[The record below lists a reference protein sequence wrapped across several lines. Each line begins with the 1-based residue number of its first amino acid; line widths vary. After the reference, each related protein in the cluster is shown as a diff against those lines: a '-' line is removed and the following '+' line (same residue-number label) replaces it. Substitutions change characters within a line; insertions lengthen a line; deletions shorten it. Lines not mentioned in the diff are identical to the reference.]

1 MQPHLSTYPPHP
13 IIPNT
18 LQKTTHAW
26 KPELIITSGI
36 TELDRLLGGFKAGQ
50 LTLIDG
56 NSTLINQMPY
66 RLCVNTYQIFHSDT
80 VYIDG
85 GMAANPYN
93 IAQYA
98 RFRELNQK
106 KVLSHI
112 HISRAFTV
120 YQLATLIQDHLETL
134 IQQQRPRTLLIGMFP
149 ALYLDPDITPHE
161 AQTLLKH
168 NLTHLNHLARRY
180 NLITILTHRD
190 RTLVPLQRNLRKIIY
205 TTMHEIVRLQQAN
218 QDIHIDLVKKHRS
231 TIIRANAPGQR
242 CLEDFQGTT
251 HTTS

>member
-1 MQPHLSTYPPHP
+1 MQPHLSTYPLHP
-13 IIPNT
+13 IPPST
-18 LQKTTHAW
+18 LQKTTAAW

-56 NSTLINQMPY
+56 NSSLITQMPY
-66 RLCVNTYQIFHSDT
+66 RLCVNTYQTFHSPT

-85 GMAANPYN
+85 GMAANPYH
-93 IAQYA
+93 IAHYA
-98 RFRELNQK
+98 RLRELNQHH
-106 KVLSHI
+106 VLSQV

-120 YQLATLIQDHLETL
+120 YQLATLIQDRLETL
-134 IQQQRPRTLLIGMFP
+134 IQKQHPRTLLIGMFP
-149 ALYLDPDITPHE
+149 ALYLDPDITSHE

-168 NLTHLNHLARRY
+168 NLDQLTQLARRH

-190 RTLVPLQRNLRKIIY
+190 RTLVPMQRNLRKIIY

-218 QDIHIDLVKKHRS
+218 HDVHINLVKQHRATTIRS
-231 TIIRANAPGQR
+231 TQPGQR
-242 CLEDFQGTT
+242 CLEDYIRPPATA
-251 HTTS
+251 